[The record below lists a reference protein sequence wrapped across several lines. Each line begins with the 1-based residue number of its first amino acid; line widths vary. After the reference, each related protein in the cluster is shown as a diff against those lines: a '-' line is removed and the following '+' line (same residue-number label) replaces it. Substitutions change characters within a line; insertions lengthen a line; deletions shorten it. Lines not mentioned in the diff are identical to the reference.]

1 VNLGI
6 RLPGIAGLMTWI
18 SVMKIDSAARN
29 GVQIP
34 DSMDG
39 DRRQDFA

>member
-18 SVMKIDSAARN
+18 SVMKIDPRCPQW
-29 GVQIP
+29 VQIL